1 MAVRTYSPQTT
12 EALTVMG
19 QMIVLKRKEAK
30 LTAQALADKAGVS
43 RSTIHRIER
52 GDPKCEIG
60 VAFELVTLLGADIF
74 DIERHLITQGAFL
87 AAKIKALPKTVR
99 TSQKAVDND
108 F

>member
-12 EALTVMG
+12 EALTVIG

-60 VAFELVTLLGADIF
+60 VAFELATLLGAEVAALEVIVD
-74 DIERHLITQGAFL
+74 RLLGASDSFRKRFGL
-87 AAKIKALPKTVR
+87 GR
-99 TSQKAVDND
+99 QKRRPV
-108 F
+108 